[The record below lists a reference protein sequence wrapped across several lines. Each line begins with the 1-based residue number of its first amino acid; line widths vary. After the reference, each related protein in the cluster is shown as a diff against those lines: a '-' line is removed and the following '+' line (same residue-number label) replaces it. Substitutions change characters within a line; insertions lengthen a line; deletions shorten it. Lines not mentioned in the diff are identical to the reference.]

1 MINENTDQNNND
13 KTSIDSAG
21 DQKSRE
27 KRLEQILSELPSYE
41 VPKKYT
47 PPSEYNASPPPTAHK
62 KGKSVGKK
70 VAIILSILL
79 VVSTA
84 SAFAWYYWETTF
96 ASFEYTLQP
105 VVILAG
111 ENVSPRDFFTADD
124 NMQNIEAEFSG
135 QVSAPIPGL
144 QGIPLTLNYGLRT
157 LNTIGTLYVLSSAI
171 EITHEFQAEA
181 DPLSSIDFITNTDI
195 ASTASFDLQFTEQ
208 PLPLSEYPVGTH
220 TLHLTLNEVPF
231 VVTLHVVD

>member
-1 MINENTDQNNND
+1 MIKENTDQNSNA
-13 KTSIDSAG
+13 KSSIDSSE

-41 VPKKYT
+41 APKKYA
-47 PPSEYNASPPPTAHK
+47 PPSEYEAPTSPTKHK

-79 VVSTA
+79 VVSA
-84 SAFAWYYWETTF
+84 AGAFAWYYWETTF
-96 ASFEYTLQP
+96 ASFEYSLQP

-111 ENVSPRDFFTADD
+111 ENISPRDFFTADD
-124 NMQNIEAEFSG
+124 NMQNVGAEFSG
-135 QVSAPIPGL
+135 QITTPIPGL
-144 QGIPLTLNYGLRT
+144 QGIPLTLSYGLRT
-157 LNTIGTLYVLSSAI
+157 LNTIGTLYVLSTAI

-181 DPLSSIDFITNTDI
+181 EPLSPIDFISNTDI
-195 ASTASFDLQFTEQ
+195 ASTASFDLQFAEQ

-220 TLHLTLNEVPF
+220 ALYLTLNEVPF